1 MNQTADRAIAVVGV
15 GAVLPDAPN
24 APAFWKNIRTKRYS
38 ITDVPPERWSV
49 ADYYDPDPSVPDKTY
64 SKIGSWVRGF
74 QFDWKQFRIPPKVA
88 AAMDESQQWAVT
100 IAAEALADY
109 GYPNRPLNTERTGV
123 ILGTAMGGELHYVS
137 SLRIFFPEYAH
148 VLENAAAFKQLPA
161 DVRAAL
167 MADVRSMVQ
176 ERFPNTTEDTMP
188 GELANIVAGR
198 IANVFNLRGPS
209 FITDAACASTFA
221 AVEAAVENLINFRC
235 DAVLTGGVDRNMGAN
250 SFVKFSKIGAL
261 SASGSRPFGD
271 GADGFVMGEGAA
283 AFLLKRL
290 SDAERDGDKI
300 YAVIRGVGGSSDG
313 KGKGITAP
321 NPIGQRLA
329 TQRAWENA
337 GLDPA
342 TATLVE
348 AHGTSTKV
356 GDVVEVESLA
366 TIFGNAPVGS
376 IALGSAKSNI
386 GHLKAGAGA
395 AGLLKAVMAVN
406 DKVLPPTLNA
416 QKPNPNLHFEAM
428 PFFINHDLQA
438 WPQPAHS
445 PRRAGVSAY
454 GFGGTNFHV
463 VVEEHVP
470 GALGREVATYA
481 GVNVPGSQAQPA
493 ASGSTELAEVAA
505 ATAAPAAAAV
515 TLHAPTKTPLR
526 GILAVGAASPVELKD
541 KLDALWRRVEDGW
554 TPAVAPP
561 AAEDL
566 IAQERLVIDFGASD
580 ELLDRL
586 GKARKAAGFDNAA
599 AWKAL
604 QGQGVFR
611 GSGPKPGKV
620 AFLFPGQGSQYANM
634 GRELAAADPVVAEV
648 FAEGDRVMTPILG
661 KPLTSYIFVDSNDPQ
676 AMKRVERD
684 LMQTAITQPAML
696 TIDTAIYKL
705 LATYGQYPDMVM
717 GHSLGE
723 YGALIAAGIM
733 PFADALEAAAAR
745 GSEMTKVSMGD
756 NGWMAAVMAPYSVIE
771 ETLPKIK
778 GYIVAANI
786 NSYSQS
792 VIGGESKAVE
802 EAIGVFNGMGYQAVR
817 LPVSHAFHTRI
828 VAPASKPLRQVL
840 NRLRISSPHLPLVGN
855 VYGDFYPNDV
865 EGIKDLLE
873 LQIASPVQWIKGL
886 ETLYAA
892 GARTFVEVGAK
903 KALKGLV
910 DDVLGSKPDVVSLF
924 TNHPKTGELQSF
936 NQALCG
942 LYAAGYGLTANQ
954 PAWELKDQKPAAAV
968 VAPMPAS
975 ASPVSAAAA
984 PAAPAAAT
992 MPTEQDFAMPTLP
1005 SLPPAQA
1012 FQMMGQ
1018 MFAQMMQTMAQPAPK
1033 TFDRNDVPQGSIVI
1047 SGTGLGLPGVNKSV
1061 MDPDN
1066 ALRILRGEQFVDL
1079 IPERYRRV
1087 MAEKHVTRVVKA
1099 ADGSG
1104 SFETITDSG
1113 DVIKLAGRAGSFDLS
1128 EEYGV
1133 PDKLV
1138 EALDITTQLA
1148 MAAGLDA
1155 LREAGIPLVQTWKR
1169 TSTGR
1174 YLPDRWMLPESLRDE
1189 TGIIFASAFPG
1200 GDRFAD
1206 EMRRY
1211 YIWQERLH
1219 HLEMLQELRGY
1230 VGENQALLEVDR
1242 RINAVRD
1249 ELAREPYIFDRRF
1262 IFRILAM
1269 GHSQFAEYIGAR
1281 GPNTQVNAACASTA
1295 QGVAIAEDWIRSGR
1309 CRRVIVVGADDVT
1322 SDNLMEWV
1330 GAGFLATG
1338 AAATDDKVEEAALPF
1353 DRRRH
1358 GTLLGMGA
1366 CALVVES
1373 EDAVRERGMRGIVEL
1388 LSSETNNSAF
1398 HGTRLDVD
1406 HIAMVMN
1413 NLVTAAERRFGV
1425 DRRTMAPQ
1433 LVFMSHETFTPAR
1446 GGSASAEVVALRSTF
1461 GDVTSQIIMANT
1473 KGFTGHPMGVGVE
1486 DVIAVKILEYGIVP
1500 PVPNFKEVDP
1510 DLGVLNLSRG
1520 GRYPVQYAL
1529 HLAAG
1534 FGSQIA
1540 MTLTRHIPGA
1550 LDRTDNKPLYQRWLE
1565 DVSGYDRAETE
1576 VVKRV
1581 LRVRSDAAP
1590 TRQPAPNTWRVG
1602 TGPVVRTLAAGD
1614 GAGVT
1619 HPMPAPMVI
1628 APPAPVAPPASPAI
1642 AAPPPAPVAPKPTPS
1657 EPLPSAPAAQPI
1669 APAPA
1674 AQPIAP
1680 APVAQPIAP
1689 TPVAQPIAPA
1699 PVIVEAPAAPAKDTV
1714 VERVL
1719 ALVAE
1724 KTGYPSDMLDLELD
1738 LEADLGI
1745 DTVKQAETFA
1755 AVRDAFDIPRRDD
1768 VKLRDY
1774 PTLKRVVDFVH
1785 ESRPDLAA
1793 APVAAPAAL
1802 EKTPPAETQEAVTPP
1817 PTAAA
1822 SPVIDRVLA
1831 IVAEKTGYPQDMLDL
1846 ELDLEADLGIDTVK
1860 QAETFAAVREAF
1872 DIPRRDDV
1880 KLRDYPTLKR
1890 VVDFVRESRPDLAVE
1905 QTAPAATPTVAPVAQ
1920 MEPKPASQAPVTT
1933 PSAPAAPAS
1942 VPTPASAGLRTQVAE
1957 KVLAVVAEKTGY
1969 PQDMLDLEL
1978 DMEADLGIDT
1988 VKQAET
1994 FAAIRQAFDIPRR
2007 DDIKLR
2013 DYPTLGSVIQFVLS
2027 NRPELAGGERTET
2040 RDRVTE
2046 QGATAAATT
2055 AAAPGPI
2062 SAPSDLR
2069 SAVTD
2074 KVLTVVAEKTGYPQD
2089 MLDLE
2094 LDMEADLGIDT
2105 VKQAETFSAIRQ
2117 AFDIPRRDDIKL
2129 RDYPTLASVIQ
2140 FVLSNRPELAGGE
2153 RTETRDQAS
2162 GQGVAAAPAAAPAP
2176 VSADLRSVVT
2186 DKVLTVVAEKT
2197 GYPQDMLD
2205 LELDMEADLGIDTV
2219 KQAETFSAIRQA
2231 FDIPRRDDIKLR
2243 DYPTLASVIQ
2253 FVQSNRP
2260 DLAGEQR
2267 PETGD
2272 RVMGQGAAAPSPISD
2287 ARPPVSAPPPP
2298 KPKAIVKTFGTL
2310 EESEKAPRR
2319 VVVPSVRPALEF
2331 CKPTGVALDASS
2343 RVVVMMDKGGVGKAL
2358 VSRLQKRGV
2367 TVLVLEDA
2375 PAMDALVGQLQD
2387 WLAAGPIQ
2395 GVYWLPALDAEPGL
2409 EEMDLAAWREANRVR
2424 VKNLYAT
2431 MRALFQAISGPAN
2444 FLVAGVR
2451 LGGLHGYGPEG
2462 ALAPLG
2468 GGVVGFSKAF
2478 KREREQALVKA
2489 VDFDASRKTAEPAEA
2504 LIAETLLDPG
2514 VIEVGYRDGVRYS
2527 PTLQV
2532 LPARDG
2538 SVGLTLGKD
2547 TVFVVTGAAGGITSA
2562 ITTDLAVASE
2572 GIFYLLDVVPPPQR
2586 DDEDI
2591 RLFRSDKE
2599 ALKKAL
2605 IERARAAG
2613 KKPTPVE
2620 IDKQIITIE
2629 RNEAALRAIETVE
2642 AAGGTAHY
2650 HSINLL
2656 DGESVAAVVS
2666 DIRQRYGRIDV
2677 LLHAGGLLIDKPLPD
2692 KEPNQF
2698 ALVFDV
2704 KADGFFNLLKAAAGL
2719 PIGATVVFSSVAGRF
2734 GNAAQSD
2741 YSAANDLL
2749 CKISSSMKAWRP
2761 QTRGI
2766 ALDWTAW
2773 GSIGMATRG
2782 SVPKVMEMLGIDML
2796 PPEVGVPTIRRELT
2810 YSAFKGEIVVGQRL
2824 GALMSE
2830 QDATGGLDL
2839 DKVQAM
2845 LAKRQRPLPM
2855 IGAVK
2860 AARLYGGLEVE
2871 TTLDP
2876 KAQPFLFDHQIDG
2889 VPVLP
2894 GVMGTES
2901 FAELATLLFPG
2912 YRVAAIENEQF
2923 MAPFKFFR
2931 HQPRTLYLEATA
2943 RAGANGEIVAH
2954 TTLTGIT
2961 PAPKPELPPQVK
2973 VHFTADVR
2981 LTAADPESPTVASL
2995 STPIGKTVAAADIY
3009 KIYFHGP
3016 AYQVLDE
3023 VGMADGVVVG
3033 RMTHLLPPNTA
3044 PDTAE
3049 TVMAPRLIEFCFQ
3062 TAGIWEMATTGVMA
3076 LPMAIGRV
3084 TTHRQPEQANGQR
3097 LYARVTPVD
3106 GGKSFD
3112 AIVADE
3118 SGNVYVEMRGYQ
3130 TVRMPGSV
3138 SADLLA
3144 PLQAILA

>member
-1 MNQTADRAIAVVGV
+1 
-15 GAVLPDAPN
+15 
-24 APAFWKNIRTKRYS
+24 
-38 ITDVPPERWSV
+38 
-49 ADYYDPDPSVPDKTY
+49 
-64 SKIGSWVRGF
+64 
-74 QFDWKQFRIPPKVA
+74 
-88 AAMDESQQWAVT
+88 
-100 IAAEALADY
+100 
-109 GYPNRPLNTERTGV
+109 
-123 ILGTAMGGELHYVS
+123 
-137 SLRIFFPEYAH
+137 
-148 VLENAAAFKQLPA
+148 
-161 DVRAAL
+161 
-167 MADVRSMVQ
+167 
-176 ERFPNTTEDTMP
+176 
-188 GELANIVAGR
+188 
-198 IANVFNLRGPS
+198 
-209 FITDAACASTFA
+209 
-221 AVEAAVENLINFRC
+221 
-235 DAVLTGGVDRNMGAN
+235 
-250 SFVKFSKIGAL
+250 
-261 SASGSRPFGD
+261 
-271 GADGFVMGEGAA
+271 
-283 AFLLKRL
+283 
-290 SDAERDGDKI
+290 
-300 YAVIRGVGGSSDG
+300 
-313 KGKGITAP
+313 
-321 NPIGQRLA
+321 
-329 TQRAWENA
+329 
-337 GLDPA
+337 
-342 TATLVE
+342 
-348 AHGTSTKV
+348 
-356 GDVVEVESLA
+356 
-366 TIFGNAPVGS
+366 
-376 IALGSAKSNI
+376 
-386 GHLKAGAGA
+386 
-395 AGLLKAVMAVN
+395 
-406 DKVLPPTLNA
+406 
-416 QKPNPNLHFEAM
+416 
-428 PFFINHDLQA
+428 
-438 WPQPAHS
+438 
-445 PRRAGVSAY
+445 
-454 GFGGTNFHV
+454 
-463 VVEEHVP
+463 
-470 GALGREVATYA
+470 
-481 GVNVPGSQAQPA
+481 
-493 ASGSTELAEVAA
+493 
-505 ATAAPAAAAV
+505 
-515 TLHAPTKTPLR
+515 
-526 GILAVGAASPVELKD
+526 
-541 KLDALWRRVEDGW
+541 
-554 TPAVAPP
+554 
-561 AAEDL
+561 
-566 IAQERLVIDFGASD
+566 
-580 ELLDRL
+580 
-586 GKARKAAGFDNAA
+586 
-599 AWKAL
+599 
-604 QGQGVFR
+604 
-611 GSGPKPGKV
+611 
-620 AFLFPGQGSQYANM
+620 
-634 GRELAAADPVVAEV
+634 
-648 FAEGDRVMTPILG
+648 
-661 KPLTSYIFVDSNDPQ
+661 
-676 AMKRVERD
+676 
-684 LMQTAITQPAML
+684 
-696 TIDTAIYKL
+696 
-705 LATYGQYPDMVM
+705 MVM

-778 GYIVAANI
+778 GYVVAANI

-792 VIGGESKAVE
+792 VIGGESKSVE

-840 NRLRISSPHLPLVGN
+840 NRLRISPPHLPLVGN
-855 VYGDFYPNDV
+855 VYGEFYPNDV

-924 TNHPKTGELQSF
+924 TNHPKTGELPSF

-954 PAWELKDQKPAAAV
+954 PAWELRDQKPNAAAEASV
-968 VAPMPAS
+968 PAPAS
-975 ASPVSAAAA
+975 SVSAAAA
-984 PAAPAAAT
+984 PSAPAAAT
-992 MPTEQDFAMPTLP
+992 MPIEQDFAMPNMP

-1033 TFDRNDVPQGSIVI
+1033 TFDRNDAPQGSIVI

-1079 IPERYRRV
+1079 IPERFRRV

-1113 DVIKLAGRAGSFDLS
+1113 EVIKLAGRAGSFDLS

-1211 YIWQERLH
+1211 YLWQERLH
-1219 HLEMLQELRGY
+1219 HLEMLQALRGY
-1230 VGENQALLEVDR
+1230 VNENQALLELDR
-1242 RINAVRD
+1242 RINAARD
-1249 ELAREPYIFDRRF
+1249 DLAREPYVFDRRF
-1262 IFRILAM
+1262 LFRILAM

-1295 QGVAIAEDWIRSGR
+1295 QGVSIAEDWIRGGR

-1406 HIAMVMN
+1406 HIALVMN
-1413 NLVTAAERRFGV
+1413 NLVIAAERRFGV

-1433 LVFMSHETFTPAR
+1433 MVFMSHETFTPAR
-1446 GGSASAEVVALRSTF
+1446 GGSAAAEVIALRSTF
-1461 GDVTSQIIMANT
+1461 GDVTNQIIMANT

-1510 DLGVLNLSRG
+1510 DLGMLNLSRG

-1540 MTLTRHIPGA
+1540 MTLTRRIPGA
-1550 LDRTDNKPLYQRWLE
+1550 FDRTDNKALYQRWLE

-1576 VVKRV
+1576 VTKRV
-1581 LRVRSDAAP
+1581 LRIRSEAAP
-1590 TRQPAPNTWRVG
+1590 TRQPAPSTWRVG

-1614 GAGVT
+1614 GAGVA

-1628 APPAPVAPPASPAI
+1628 APPAAPAI
-1642 AAPPPAPVAPKPTPS
+1642 AAPPAVTAPPPAPLAPKPAPS
-1657 EPLPSAPAAQPI
+1657 ETP
-1669 APAPA
+1669 PAPA
-1674 AQPIAP
+1674 
-1680 APVAQPIAP
+1680 APVAQPVAP
-1689 TPVAQPIAPA
+1689 AVPITQPVAPVASVTQPVAPAAPAPA
-1699 PVIVEAPAAPAKDTV
+1699 PVMVEAPAAPAKDTV

-1755 AVRDAFDIPRRDD
+1755 AVRDAFGIPRRDD
-1768 VKLRDY
+1768 IKLRDY
-1774 PTLKRVVDFVH
+1774 ATLKRVVDFVR

-1793 APVAAPAAL
+1793 EQRPEVQEQRSETRDQATGPGAMAAPTSVAAPSPISDL
-1802 EKTPPAETQEAVTPP
+1802 R
-1817 PTAAA
+1817 
-1822 SPVIDRVLA
+1822 SPVIDKVLA
-1831 IVAEKTGYPQDMLDL
+1831 IVAEKTGYPSDMLDL
-1846 ELDLEADLGIDTVK
+1846 ELDMEADLGIDTVK
-1860 QAETFAAVREAF
+1860 QAETFAAIREAF

-1890 VVDFVRESRPDLAVE
+1890 VVDFVRESRPDLAE
-1905 QTAPAATPTVAPVAQ
+1905 DRRPETRDQATGQSP
-1920 MEPKPASQAPVTT
+1920 M
-1933 PSAPAAPAS
+1933 AAPTS
-1942 VPTPASAGLRTQVAE
+1942 VAAPGPVSNLQSPISVTSAAGSPIVD
-1957 KVLAVVAEKTGY
+1957 KVLAIVADKTGYPQDMLDLELDMEADLGIDTVKQAETFAAIREAFDIPRRDEVKLRDYPTLKRVVDFVRESRPDLAEDRRPETRDQATGQSPTAAPTSVAAPSPISDLRSPVAASSDLRSQVTGKVLTVVAEKTGY
-1969 PQDMLDLEL
+1969 PEDMLDLEL

-2013 DYPTLGSVIQFVLS
+2013 DYPTLASVIQFVLS
-2027 NRPELAGGERTET
+2027 NRPDLAGGQRTET
-2040 RDRVTE
+2040 RDQATG
-2046 QGATAAATT
+2046 QGAATA
-2055 AAAPGPI
+2055 PSQI
-2062 SAPSDLR
+2062 SDLR
-2069 SAVTD
+2069 SPVSTTSDLRSTVTD

-2140 FVLSNRPELAGGE
+2140 FVLSNRP
-2153 RTETRDQAS
+2153 
-2162 GQGVAAAPAAAPAP
+2162 
-2176 VSADLRSVVT
+2176 
-2186 DKVLTVVAEKT
+2186 
-2197 GYPQDMLD
+2197 
-2205 LELDMEADLGIDTV
+2205 
-2219 KQAETFSAIRQA
+2219 
-2231 FDIPRRDDIKLR
+2231 
-2243 DYPTLASVIQ
+2243 
-2253 FVQSNRP
+2253 

-2267 PETGD
+2267 PETRD
-2272 RVMGQGAAAPSPISD
+2272 QVTGQGAMAAAPGTVSNLQSPIS
-2287 ARPPVSAPPPP
+2287 VPPPP

-2310 EESEKAPRR
+2310 EESERAPRR

-2431 MRALFQAISGPAN
+2431 MRALFQAVSGPAN

-2504 LIAETLLDPG
+2504 LIAETLFDPG

-2538 SVGLTLGKD
+2538 SAGLTLGKE

-2656 DGESVAAVVS
+2656 DGESVAAVVA

-2698 ALVFDV
+2698 ALVYDV
-2704 KADGFFNLLKAAAGL
+2704 KADGFFNLLKAATGM

-2810 YSAFKGEIVVGQRL
+2810 YSAFRGEIVVGQRL

-2830 QDATGGLDL
+2830 QDVTGGLDV

-2855 IGAVK
+2855 IGVVK

-2876 KAQPFLFDHQIDG
+2876 NAQPFLFDHRIDG

-2912 YRVAAIENEQF
+2912 YQVAAIENEQF

-2954 TTLTGIT
+2954 TTLTGAT

-2981 LTAADPESPTVASL
+2981 LTAAELESPTVASL
-2995 STPIGKTVAAADIY
+2995 PAPIGKTVAAADIY

-3023 VGMADGVVVG
+3023 VGMAGGVVVG

-3084 TTHRQPEQANGQR
+3084 TAYRQPEQANGQR
-3097 LYARVTPVD
+3097 LYACVTPVD

-3112 AIVADE
+3112 AVVVD
-3118 SGNVYVEMRGYQ
+3118 MRGYR
-3130 TVRMPGSV
+3130 TVPMPGSV